1 MSVKKEQRLCKS
13 NDFQKLYQSG
23 LRVRS
28 KGLVLYC
35 AKALADQSRIGIVVS
50 RKLGCAVLRNKFK
63 RRMRMFF
70 PLICSLMKG
79 TNDFIIIANHPSV
92 VACDFFTLKSILLE
106 GLKKLSVLE
115 NAQHA

>member
-1 MSVKKEQRLCKS
+1 
-13 NDFQKLYQSG
+13 
-23 LRVRS
+23 
-28 KGLVLYC
+28 
-35 AKALADQSRIGIVVS
+35 
-50 RKLGCAVLRNKFK
+50 
-63 RRMRMFF
+63 MRMFF